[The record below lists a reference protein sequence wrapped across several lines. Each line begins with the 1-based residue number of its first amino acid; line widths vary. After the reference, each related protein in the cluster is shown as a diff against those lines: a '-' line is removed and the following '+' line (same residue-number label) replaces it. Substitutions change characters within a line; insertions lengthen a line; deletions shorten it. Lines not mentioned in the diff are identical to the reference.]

1 MAKYCDTVLIELCAE
16 FAYNAYTKDIDGVFI
31 ENKETDCQSFVSA
44 KGDDIII
51 SGQGTTT
58 FTDWYHDFQIWRT
71 KVEYLDNT
79 LVHSGFIKQ
88 YDSVRTRIHLEIVKL
103 MQEKDYK
110 RIIST
115 GHSLFGAIATIAAL
129 DCAIKYDI
137 PVSCVTFG
145 SPRVG
150 SRKFS
155 KLFSKLV
162 TTSFRCVRHKDP
174 ITFSPLPGR
183 FKHVR
188 GGIHFGKEIT
198 FNVPLYNVCG
208 CRVSHHDMDDYL
220 EFIKDINE
228 KKVEEVMFNTVVM

>member
-1 MAKYCDTVLIELCAE
+1 MAKYCDTELIELCAE
-16 FAYNAYTKDIDGVFI
+16 YAYNAYTKDIDGVFI

-71 KVEYLDNT
+71 KVDYLDNI

-103 MQEKDYK
+103 MQEKEYK
-110 RIIST
+110 RIICT

-129 DCAIKYDI
+129 DCAIEYDI

-188 GGIHFGKEIT
+188 GGIHFGKELT
-198 FNVPLYNVCG
+198 FNVPLYNLWG
-208 CRVSHHDMDDYL
+208 CKVSHHNMDDYL

-228 KKVEEVMFNTVVM
+228 KKVKEKMFNTVIM

>member
-1 MAKYCDTVLIELCAE
+1 MAKYCDTALIELCAE

-31 ENKETDCQSFVSA
+31 ENKDTDCQSFVSA
-44 KGDDIII
+44 KGDDIIV

-110 RIIST
+110 RIICT

-129 DCAIKYDI
+129 DCAIRYDI
-137 PVSCVTFG
+137 PVSCITFG

-150 SRKFS
+150 SKKFS

-188 GGIHFGKEIT
+188 GGIHFGKELT
-198 FNVPLYNVCG
+198 FNVPLYNSWG
-208 CRVSHHDMDDYL
+208 CKVSHHNMDDYL
-220 EFIKDINE
+220 DFIKDINE
-228 KKVEEVMFNTVVM
+228 KKIKEMMNTVIV